1 MARKMSPAGKSTAN
15 KAGQADSFDTMPLR
29 YGDDPYVWA
38 CWLYYEEGRTQHDI
52 ADIMGISRATVNSY
66 LADARSRGIVNVS
79 LEPSR
84 LSSLAIAQELKRH
97 FGLQDCLV
105 VPSDDGSRAL
115 IDRIGAAGGQALARL
130 LKSGDTL
137 AVAWGRTVLAVAEN
151 TPSTTLQDVTVVQAT
166 GGTRASFAYTPE
178 LCAAAMARATG
189 AKLINLTA
197 PAIVSSATLQK
208 AFLGEALIEEQFA
221 ALASANKAV
230 FGVSSLRPNST
241 IHTSG
246 FFESVSIQE
255 YLTKNAVGVV
265 AGRFIDAH
273 GQAVPGPLD
282 ERTIGISLDMLRQT
296 GMRIAIAGGFDKV
309 PAILAALRGGYIS
322 VLITDAATGRGILN
336 ADGVTKIDN
345 KLSQRSRTDN
355 AAPLPASF
363 RTHIKKFLN
372 NPDDVVDEML
382 DGATRAHAAWLT
394 PVRGSN
400 RALVARNGPRPGKV
414 GLVIGGGTGHEPCF
428 MGYVGKGLADAVA
441 IGNIFSSPPPG
452 PILDCARAA
461 SGGEGVLFVY
471 GNYAGDVM
479 NFEMAAE
486 MAQDENIAVRTV
498 LTTDDIASSPLED
511 REGRRGVAGNFF
523 IFKIAGA
530 ACDRGLSLAECEAVT
545 RKANSRTFTMGVALE
560 PCSLPQTRRH
570 NFEIGPDDIEMGM
583 GIHGERGV
591 VRDRMMSADEITDRI
606 MDRIFD
612 EMKVAPGDRVAVLVN
627 SFGATPLME
636 LYILFRRVEQRLR
649 AKNIHIA
656 ANWVG
661 HYCTSLDMVGAS
673 ISILHLDQELSGL
686 LMHPCDTAFLRVDH
700 QAGDRS
706 AT

>member
-1 MARKMSPAGKSTAN
+1 MASKMSQTGKSSA
-15 KAGQADSFDTMPLR
+15 KQATQTDSSASMPLR

-66 LADARSRGIVNVS
+66 LADARSRGIVNIS

-97 FGLQDCLV
+97 FGLHDCLV

-115 IDRIGAAGGQALARL
+115 IDRLGAAGGQALGKL

-151 TPSTTLQDVTVVQAT
+151 IRAPNLQDVTVVQAT
-166 GGTRASFAYTPE
+166 GGTRANFGYTPE
-178 LCAAAMARATG
+178 LCTAAVARATG
-189 AKLINLTA
+189 GRMINLTA
-197 PAIVSSATLQK
+197 PAIVADPAIQA
-208 AFLGEALIEEQFA
+208 AFLRETLIEEQFA
-221 ALASANKAV
+221 ALASANRAL
-230 FGVSSLRPNST
+230 FGISSLRPNST

-246 FFESVSIQE
+246 FFESVSIQD
-255 YLTKNAVGVV
+255 YLSKSAVGVV
-265 AGRFIDAH
+265 AGRFIDPH
-273 GQAVPGPLD
+273 GHPVQGPLD
-282 ERTIGISLDMLRQT
+282 DRTIGISLDMLKSI
-296 GMRIAIAGGFDKV
+296 GMRIAVAGGFDKV
-309 PAILAALRGGYIS
+309 PAILAALRGGYIN

-336 ADGVTKIDN
+336 AEGVTELDQR
-345 KLSQRSRTDN
+345 LSQRPRPDSLS
-355 AAPLPASF
+355 PLPSSF

-382 DGATRAHAAWLT
+382 EGVTRAHAAYLA
-394 PVRGSN
+394 PIKGSN

-428 MGYVGKGLADAVA
+428 LGYVGKGLADAVA
-441 IGNIFSSPPPG
+441 VGNIFSSPPPG
-452 PILDCARAA
+452 PILECAKAA
-461 SGGEGVLFVY
+461 SGGAGVLFVY

-479 NFEMAAE
+479 NFEMASE
-486 MAQDENIAVRTV
+486 MAQDENIAVRSV
-498 LTTDDIASSPLED
+498 LTTDDIASSPVED

-545 RKANSRTFTMGVALE
+545 RKANDRTYTMGVALE
-560 PCSLPQTRRH
+560 PCSLPQSRRH
-570 NFEIGPDDIEMGM
+570 NFEIGPDDIEIGM

-591 VRDRMMSADEITDRI
+591 IRDKMMTADEITDRV
-606 MDRIFD
+606 MDGIFA
-612 EMKVAPGDRVAVLVN
+612 EMTAVAGDKVAVLVN
-627 SFGATPLME
+627 SFGSTPLME
-636 LYILFRRVEQRLR
+636 LYILFRRVEQRLA
-649 AKNIHIA
+649 AKKIKIE
-656 ANWVG
+656 ANWIG

-673 ISILHLDQELSGL
+673 ISILHLDQELSQL
-686 LMHPCDTAFLRVDH
+686 LKHPCDTAALSVK
-700 QAGDRS
+700 
-706 AT
+706 